1 MDTQLKSRFVAL
13 YQMVLADGVADPT
26 ELSALNLIGINKYG
40 IDPNQI
46 NQLIRETSIQI
57 KFPDSLNDK
66 VSLLY
71 QLGEIAWADGRIEDA
86 EKELIKK
93 YIVAMGFVKDNVN
106 RIADFILEQ
115 VKNKVPEKEVINKIL
130 ND

>member
-26 ELSALNLIGINKYG
+26 ELSTLNLIGIKKYG